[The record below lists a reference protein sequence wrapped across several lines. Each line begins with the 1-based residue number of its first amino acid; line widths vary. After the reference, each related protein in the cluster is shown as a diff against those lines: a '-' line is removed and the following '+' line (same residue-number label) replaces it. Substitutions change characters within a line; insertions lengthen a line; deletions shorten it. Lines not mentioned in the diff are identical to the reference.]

1 MSENISEKPTAAF
14 ILSLLG
20 GIFILLGG
28 IFPAVIGAYCG
39 AFTSMLEPIVPG
51 AAWLGALTFI
61 FMALGVIFGIIVI
74 VGSIMIYQAVPSRVK
89 VGSILVIVFSIISL
103 FVAGGGGFFVGLI
116 LGLIGGILGLV
127 WKPPAPPPPTR
138 ICPNCGAQIDASYN
152 VCPYCGKVI
161 PKAP

>member
-28 IFPAVIGAYCG
+28 ALSAVIGAYCG
-39 AFTSMLEPIVPG
+39 ALIGALEPIAPG
-51 AAWLGALTFI
+51 ASWLGALTFI
-61 FMALGVIFGIIVI
+61 LMALGVIFGIIVI
-74 VGSIMIYQAVPSRVK
+74 VGSIMIYQAVPSKVK
-89 VGSILVIVFSIISL
+89 TGSILVIIFSILSL
-103 FVAGGGGFFVGLI
+103 FVAGSGGFLVGLI

-152 VCPYCGKVI
+152 VCPHCGKVI

>member
-1 MSENISEKPTAAF
+1 MSEKPTAAF
-14 ILSLLG
+14 VLSLLG

-28 IFPAVIGAYCG
+28 VLYAVIGAYCG
-39 AFTSMLEPIVPG
+39 ALIGALEPIAPG
-51 AAWLGALTFI
+51 ATWIGAWIFI
-61 FMALGVIFGIIVI
+61 LMALGVIFGIIVI
-74 VGSIMIYQAVPSRVK
+74 VGSIMIYQAEPNKVK
-89 VGSILVIVFSIISL
+89 IGSILVIVFSILSL
-103 FVAGGGGFFVGLI
+103 FVAGYGGFFIGLI

-127 WKPPAPPPPTR
+127 WKPSAPPPPTR